1 MRISIGTL
9 AVVGVVALGGLALQ
23 ACHGALAPVRA
34 TPFPADLE
42 YLSPDRL
49 RSSMWVL
56 AAEVEQLERLLDRA
70 EELDSAV
77 MQTQVQGA
85 LERMRGA
92 ARALDRPG
100 RDSQHPVLNENLD
113 RFVERIERAQRAASH
128 TPPNYYPA
136 SSLAGSCFL

>member
-49 RSSMWVL
+49 RSSM
-56 AAEVEQLERLLDRA
+56 
-70 EELDSAV
+70 
-77 MQTQVQGA
+77 GA
-85 LERMRGA
+85 GRRGRA
-92 ARALDRPG
+92 ARSGCWTAR
-100 RDSQHPVLNENLD
+100 RS
-113 RFVERIERAQRAASH
+113 
-128 TPPNYYPA
+128 
-136 SSLAGSCFL
+136 